1 MDVAPCSVRERMNG
15 VNAMKPNLILIA
27 AVALALGTSGARA
40 AQDADECAQNATQLK
55 MQIEQS
61 NLADPDRAKLESS
74 LSEAQS
80 TDLARCEQIVA
91 RVKREIGASADETTK
106 DDYGAAAS
114 RETSSAAG
122 AAAGTTEASPSS
134 TTGMPSGT
142 ADQSPATTDRAT
154 GLAGS
159 S

>member
-1 MDVAPCSVRERMNG
+1 
-15 VNAMKPNLILIA
+15 MKRNVMLMT
-27 AVALALGTSGARA
+27 AVALALGSAGAWA
-40 AQDADECAQNATQLK
+40 AQNVAECTQDALQVK

-91 RVKREIGASADETTK
+91 RVKREIGASADATTK

-114 RETSSAAG
+114 RETAHAAS
-122 AAAGTTEASPSS
+122 AAAGNDGSLPEQPHGHAFRHGHVAGDCGEGLRP
-134 TTGMPSGT
+134 
-142 ADQSPATTDRAT
+142 RARD
-154 GLAGS
+154 G
-159 S
+159 